1 MRSFI
6 FSAMETQQ
14 NSFFSKFLS
23 KELVDSTEN
32 VIFSLLLTAQK
43 TYT

>member
-1 MRSFI
+1 MWPFI

-14 NSFFSKFLS
+14 NLFFSKFLS

-32 VIFSLLLTAQK
+32 VMFSLLLTAEK
-43 TYT
+43 SYT